1 MKCFDFRAKHNAA
14 KKGDDKITIT
24 RKNLTVVKG
33 SGVSPIEKKLGKE
46 QIYTFKAKNLISTPV
61 FNLLF
66 MYLRK

>member
-46 QIYTFKAKNLISTPV
+46 Q
-61 FNLLF
+61 
-66 MYLRK
+66 MYF